1 MWKLT
6 IPTDH
11 VTTTIH
17 NGRSTAR
24 TYFPIGERPRKA
36 APYLPLDTRLKLFH
50 VVKEL
55 RSQGLSYGQ
64 LQKHIFDTTGRELS
78 KSSVSYWV
86 RGIHNPLG
94 RVNAFTPTACPE
106 LAYAIGVALS
116 DGNLNVHEHHREI
129 LLSVTDRDFAEE
141 FSRCLAK
148 LLHRALPYKV
158 RWSEKRKR
166 CIVQGASIF
175 LYKFLSHQ
183 WLELKAWI
191 EHCNKCT
198 ACYLRDFFDG
208 EGCISRRQLTISN
221 TNVELLVYARELLRK
236 FGVESTGPYLG
247 KLAGTVLKD
256 SQTGKLYK
264 RKKNCYY
271 SYVSVRNLPQFAEH
285 IGFTIERKQRRLRAA
300 CT

>member
-1 MWKLT
+1 MSGTCLCNRRGSERWQS
-6 IPTDH
+6 
-11 VTTTIH
+11 
-17 NGRSTAR
+17 RCSR
-24 TYFPIGERPRKA
+24 TP
-36 APYLPLDTRLKLFH
+36 
-50 VVKEL
+50 
-55 RSQGLSYGQ
+55 
-64 LQKHIFDTTGRELS
+64 
-78 KSSVSYWV
+78 
-86 RGIHNPLG
+86 
-94 RVNAFTPTACPE
+94 
-106 LAYAIGVALS
+106 
-116 DGNLNVHEHHREI
+116 REI

-175 LYKFLSHQ
+175 LYKFLSHR
-183 WLELKAWI
+183 WLELKPWI

-198 ACYLRDFFDG
+198 VCYLRAFFDG

-221 TNVELLVYARELLRK
+221 TNVELLLYARELLRK

-264 RKKNCYY
+264 RKKELLLFIRECSKSSAICGAYW
-271 SYVSVRNLPQFAEH
+271 VH
-285 IGFTIERKQRRLRAA
+285 D
-300 CT
+300 